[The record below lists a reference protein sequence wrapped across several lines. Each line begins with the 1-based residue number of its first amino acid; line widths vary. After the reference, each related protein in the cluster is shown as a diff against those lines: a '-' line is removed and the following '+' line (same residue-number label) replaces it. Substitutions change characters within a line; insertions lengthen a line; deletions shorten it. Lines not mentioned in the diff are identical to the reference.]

1 MTVLTVG
8 SSGEVKLPDQ
18 IRERYGLSPA
28 AALRVIETRG
38 GILLV
43 PQTKEPMSEE
53 LAKELEEWQSLG
65 GDAWAMFPYEDE
77 TL

>member
-8 SSGEVKLPDQ
+8 SSGEVRLPDQ

-65 GDAWAMFPYEDE
+65 GDAWDMFPYEDE
-77 TL
+77 TP